1 MAARKMKIRR
11 RAGLKRS
18 NRAQIY
24 LHRKKSRQ
32 LGMYYLFF
40 VLKQNKLLFADIF

>member
-1 MAARKMKIRR
+1 MAERKMKIRR
-11 RAGLKRS
+11 RVRLKRS

-32 LGMYYLFF
+32 LGRYYLFF
-40 VLKQNKLLFADIF
+40 VLKQNKLLFDDVF